1 MSTLQSMTSVLR
13 SHRAPIV
20 WYTGPA
26 DLPLG
31 RYILDDAE
39 TLFRRLAVRPNTV
52 SKEALELVA
61 IIRIE

>member
-1 MSTLQSMTSVLR
+1 MSTRQSMALVLR

-26 DLPLG
+26 DIPLG

-39 TLFRRLAVRPNTV
+39 TLFRRLAVRANTV
-52 SKEALELVA
+52 SKEELELVP
-61 IIRIE
+61 IINIE